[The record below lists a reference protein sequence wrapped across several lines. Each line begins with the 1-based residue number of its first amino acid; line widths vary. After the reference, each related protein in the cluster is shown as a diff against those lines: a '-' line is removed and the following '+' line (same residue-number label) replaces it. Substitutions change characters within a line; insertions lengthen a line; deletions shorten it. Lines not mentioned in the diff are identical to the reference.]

1 MKLSP
6 EKARVVRTA
15 TASLPE
21 TAAATV
27 QIVDPLAVANWDTLV
42 MALPGHSFFHSAAW
56 ARTLEESYGY
66 KPMYF
71 AKVENGGLRA
81 LLPVME
87 VDSWLTG
94 KRGVSLPFSDTCEP
108 LGEVG
113 RVKVGPGAPAGP
125 FADEPHLFAA
135 AMKMGQERN
144 WKYLEF
150 RGPLFDKTQSSV
162 LSPCNLGSVGSGP
175 VGAAV
180 PSGPLPSQTFYSH
193 ILELSKNEEKIFACF
208 DPAVRR
214 AIRKAE
220 KSGVAVEISR
230 SLEGVKEFYELHCQT
245 RKKHGA
251 PPQPFSFFANFH
263 RNVIAHNFGFV
274 TIARFEGRA
283 IAANVFAHFGTKA
296 IYKYGAS
303 DENFQNYRG
312 VNLVMWH
319 AIQWY
324 ARAGF
329 DRLDFGRTDKPNEGL
344 RRFKLGWGAEEHSI
358 DYFKYDLRA
367 QTFVPGKG
375 ELSQTRERIVQRIP
389 IPMARIIGSVLYRH
403 VA

>member
-1 MKLSP
+1 MKLLP
-6 EKARVVRTA
+6 EKAKFVRTA

-27 QIVDPLAVANWDTLV
+27 QIVDPLAVANWDALV

-56 ARTLEESYGY
+56 VRTLEESYGY

-94 KRGVSLPFSDTCEP
+94 KRGVSLPFSDVCEG

-113 RVKVGPGAPAGP
+113 ELFDEAVKVG
-125 FADEPHLFAA
+125 E
-135 AMKMGQERN
+135 ERA
-144 WKYLEF
+144 WKYLEV
-150 RGPLFDKTQSSV
+150 RGPLRT
-162 LSPCNLGSVGSGP
+162 
-175 VGAAV
+175 AA
-180 PSGPLPSQTFYSH
+180 PTSEIFFGHT
-193 ILELSKNEEKIFACF
+193 LELSKNEERIFASF

-220 KSGVAVEISR
+220 KAGVKVEISR
-230 SLEGVKEFYELHCQT
+230 SLDGVKEFYELHCRT
-245 RKKHGA
+245 RKKHGV

-263 RNVIAHNFGFV
+263 RNVIAHNLGFV
-274 TIARFEGRA
+274 AIARLEGRA
-283 IAANVFAHFGTKA
+283 IAANVFVHFGTKA

-303 DENFQNYRG
+303 DENFQNFRPANLAMWYG
-312 VNLVMWH
+312 V
-319 AIQWY
+319 QWY
-324 ARAGF
+324 ARAGL
-329 DRLDFGRTDKPNEGL
+329 DRLDFGRTEKANEGL
-344 RRFKLGWGAEEHSI
+344 RRFKLGWGAVEHSI
-358 DYFKYDLRA
+358 EYFKYDPGA
-367 QTFVPGKG
+367 QRFVSGKG
-375 ELSQTRERIVQRIP
+375 ESSLMRERILKRIP
-389 IPMARIIGSVLYRH
+389 IPIARIIGSVLYRH

>member
-6 EKARVVRTA
+6 EKAKFVRTA

-27 QIVDPLAVANWDTLV
+27 QIVDPLAVANWDALV

-66 KPMYF
+66 KPIYF
-71 AKVENGGLRA
+71 AKVENGALRG

-94 KRGVSLPFSDTCEP
+94 KRGVSLPFSDECEG
-108 LGEVG
+108 LGESG
-113 RVKVGPGAPAGP
+113 ELFEAATKVAG
-125 FADEPHLFAA
+125 
-135 AMKMGQERN
+135 ERA
-144 WKYLEF
+144 WKYLEV
-150 RGPLFDKTQSSV
+150 RGPI
-162 LSPCNLGSVGSGP
+162 GGER
-175 VGAAV
+175 GAT
-180 PSGPLPSQTFYSH
+180 SEMFFGHT
-193 ILELSKNEEKIFACF
+193 LELSKNEEKIFASF

-220 KSGVAVEISR
+220 KAGVKVEISR
-230 SLEGVKEFYELHCQT
+230 SLEGVREFYDLHCLT
-245 RKKHGA
+245 RKKHGV

-263 RNVIAHNFGFV
+263 RNVIAHNLGFV
-274 TIARFEGRA
+274 AIARLEGRA
-283 IAANVFAHFGTKA
+283 IAANVFVHFGTKA

-303 DENFQNYRG
+303 DENFQNFRPANLAMWYG
-312 VNLVMWH
+312 V
-319 AIQWY
+319 QWY

-329 DRLDFGRTDKPNEGL
+329 DRLDFGRTEKANEGL
-344 RRFKLGWGAEEHSI
+344 RRFKLGWGAVERSI
-358 DYFKYDLRA
+358 EYFKYDPGTQR
-367 QTFVPGKG
+367 FVSGKG
-375 ELSQTRERIVQRIP
+375 ESSLMRERILKRIP
-389 IPMARIIGSVLYRH
+389 IPIARIIGSVLYRH